1 MIDFSSHRFLKNNFQ
16 DVSRS
21 KFLFYKTHKL
31 QKYKIKFT
39 RILLLT
45 YQKIKISL
53 KIGQFR
59 KKQSEQNLN
68 VPLKIKINNS
78 KILITGISI

>member
-59 KKQSEQNLN
+59 KKQSEQNLKN

-78 KILITGISI
+78 KILIISI